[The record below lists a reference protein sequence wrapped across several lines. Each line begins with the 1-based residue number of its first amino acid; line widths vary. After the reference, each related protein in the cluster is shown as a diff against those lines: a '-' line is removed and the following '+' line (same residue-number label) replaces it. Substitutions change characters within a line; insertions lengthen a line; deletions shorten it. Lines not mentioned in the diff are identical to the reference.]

1 MKAKPWTKAE
11 RQALDYAF
19 SSLLRRAEK
28 MTVKRLGERVVNTK
42 PTVRHQRLST
52 REFRKV
58 RRALNLS
65 VLFLTTQPKMKTRPA
80 RVC

>member
-28 MTVKRLGERVVNTK
+28 MTVKRLGERVVK
-42 PTVRHQRLST
+42 LQDGESIVLE
-52 REFRKV
+52 REGDL
-58 RRALNLS
+58 AEE
-65 VLFLTTQPKMKTRPA
+65 A
-80 RVC
+80 RQIRSGLMESSLILIFVG